1 MSSEHHERHLE
12 QEMLEAAQHV
22 ADVSHVERDPLL
34 IILWRLNHQDKTLDA
49 MKSDLSSLK
58 SDLSSM
64 NTELSDHIARED
76 TIKESIDEMVSM
88 WKGSKVIGKIM
99 TWLVGI
105 VAAVGAAWAA
115 AKKSTL

>member
-1 MSSEHHERHLE
+1 MSDLHHERHLE
-12 QEMLEAAQHV
+12 EEMLEAAQHV
-22 ADVSHVERDPLL
+22 ADVSRVEKDPLL
-34 IILWRLNHQDKTLDA
+34 IILWRLNHQDRTLEA
-49 MKSDLSSLK
+49 IK

-64 NTELSDHIARED
+64 NAELSDHISRED

-105 VAAVGAAWAA
+105 IAAIGAAWAA
-115 AKKSTL
+115 AKKSLMS